1 MTASTIK
8 TWCWIHKW
16 SSLVSTAF
24 LLLLC
29 VTGLPLIF
37 HHEIDELLGNAA
49 EPRDLPA
56 GTPHASLDGM
66 VKAALDR
73 FPGQVVQYVV
83 WERDEPVLGTVYLAK
98 SLAFTRD
105 FFVVT
110 FDARTAE
117 ILKTPRPTR
126 RLHAHHVPPP
136 RRPLT
141 RTCPG
146 KLFLGSMGLLLLV
159 AIVSGAVI
167 YHRFMRRLDFGTV
180 RARLGSARVRWLDL
194 HNLLGVVTLAWLT
207 VVGVTGVFNTT
218 ADLVLRHWRT
228 ISSPTWSRPTRAA
241 RPLERAGSLDAAVAT
256 GLKASPGMIPFWVA
270 FPGTVWASP
279 HHYAIFFRGDNGLV
293 GASVS
298 SRRWSTLRRR
308 SSPTRATCPGT

>member
-1 MTASTIK
+1 MTAGTIR

-29 VTGLPLIF
+29 ITGLPLIF

-56 GTPHASLDGM
+56 GTPHASLDRM

-83 WERDEPVLGTVYLAK
+83 WERDEPELATVYLAK

-117 ILKTPRPTR
+117 ILKTTTPDRDSFTR
-126 RLHAHHVPPP
+126 IMFHLHVD
-136 RRPLT
+136 LY
-141 RTCPG
+141 RTCRE
-146 KLFLGSMGLLLLV
+146 SC
-159 AIVSGAVI
+159 S
-167 YHRFMRRLDFGTV
+167 
-180 RARLGSARVRWLDL
+180 SAR
-194 HNLLGVVTLAWLT
+194 
-207 VVGVTGVFNTT
+207 
-218 ADLVLRHWRT
+218 
-228 ISSPTWSRPTRAA
+228 
-241 RPLERAGSLDAAVAT
+241 
-256 GLKASPGMIPFWVA
+256 
-270 FPGTVWASP
+270 WACCCS
-279 HHYAIFFRGDNGLV
+279 
-293 GASVS
+293 
-298 SRRWSTLRRR
+298 WR
-308 SSPTRATCPGT
+308 SSAA